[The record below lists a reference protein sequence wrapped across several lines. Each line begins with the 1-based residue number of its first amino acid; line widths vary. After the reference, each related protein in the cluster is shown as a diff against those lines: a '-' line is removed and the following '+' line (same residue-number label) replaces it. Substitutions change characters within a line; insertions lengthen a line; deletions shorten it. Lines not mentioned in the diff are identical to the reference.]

1 MTLEEAAAALTTV
14 PGTLGDTVAE
24 LPGAPGLVAWWAPS
38 STLPA
43 LGGAAHPGGDLRL
56 LDLGAATM
64 LRNRVRRQDL
74 YRTGVSRLR
83 RVLSGLLL
91 EELELAPTWAADVI
105 LPKADESRLTAWMT
119 ERLLLTW
126 VADDDRA
133 ALLPAVARQLGGT
146 GLDSTAA
153 HEAEARFSAA
163 AGEKTPRE
171 VGVPFRRP

>member
-1 MTLEEAAAALTTV
+1 MTPEEAATALTTV
-14 PGTLGDTVAE
+14 PGALDDTVAE
-24 LPGAPGLVAWWAPS
+24 LPGAPGLVAWWAAPEV
-38 STLPA
+38 LPA
-43 LGGAAHPGGDLRL
+43 LGGAAHPGSGLRL

-83 RVLSGLLL
+83 RVVAGLLL
-91 EELELAPTWAADVI
+91 DDLGLAPTWAADVI
-105 LPKADESRLTAWMT
+105 LPKADESRLTPWMA

-133 ALLPAVARQLGGT
+133 ALLPAVARLVGPT
-146 GLDSTAA
+146 GLDGEAA
-153 HEAEARFSAA
+153 AQAESRFTAA

-171 VGVPFRRP
+171 VGVPFQRP